1 MQAIARELSSTN
13 WITLVLFFAIG
24 LVFLLKLF
32 NPTKLTGYATSFYRH
47 GFIKKHAEEAGNP
60 FGIFNSLLF
69 FFSTTVVALLITI
82 FTAKEQAR
90 FSVFL
95 QILAC
100 VVLYL
105 FFRFLLDAL
114 LSKLLQ
120 IQQETRYF
128 LFCKA
133 DYLYTCCLWILPV
146 LILTVYSLQNTFLLS
161 TLCVLLFTLRL
172 ALILTNNKNLIFKK
186 LFYFILYICALELT
200 PLVAF
205 FKLTS

>member
-32 NPTKLTGYATSFYRH
+32 NPTKLTGYVTSFYKH
-47 GFIKKHAEEAGNP
+47 GFIKKHAVEAGNP
-60 FGIFNSLLF
+60 FGVFNSLLF
-69 FFSTTVVALLITI
+69 FFSTIIIALLITL
-82 FTAKEQAR
+82 FTTKEQAH

-95 QILAC
+95 QILVC
-100 VVLYL
+100 IVLYV

-114 LSKLLQ
+114 LSKLFQ
-120 IQQETRYF
+120 IQQEVRYF

-133 DYLYTCCLWILPV
+133 DYLYTCCLWVFPV
-146 LILTVYSLQNTFLLS
+146 LIVTVYSLKSTLLLS
-161 TLCVLLFTLRL
+161 AFCILLFTLRL
-172 ALILTNNKNLIFKK
+172 ILIITTNKNLIFKK
-186 LFYFILYICALELT
+186 LFYFILYLCALELT